1 MIEPGQIYK
10 HPFTLT
16 QKQVEDFATVTGDF
30 NPLHLDETFAASTP
44 FKKPIVHGFLGG
56 SVFSKIL
63 GTLFPGEGTV
73 YLKQT
78 MEFVRPMYVET
89 GYEAIMEVKEV
100 EKDKNKALIQTTIVD
115 AQVQKI
121 VVRGE
126 ATVMNK
132 EKIR

>member
-16 QKQVEDFATVTGDF
+16 QKQVEDFARVTGDF
-30 NPLHLDETFAASTP
+30 NPLHLEAFAATTP

-89 GYEAIMEVKEV
+89 AYEAIMEVKEV
-100 EKDKNKALIQTTIVD
+100 EKEKNKALIQTTIVD